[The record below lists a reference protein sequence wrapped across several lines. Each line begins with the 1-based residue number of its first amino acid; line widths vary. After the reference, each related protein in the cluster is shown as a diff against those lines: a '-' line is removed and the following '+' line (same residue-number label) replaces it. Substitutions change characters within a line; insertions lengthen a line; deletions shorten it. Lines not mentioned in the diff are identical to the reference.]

1 MATRQRSTCLEQKE
15 TFDTSLEVSNDN
27 HDKSTDLNREAL
39 HDHSNGDATE
49 MPALYLI
56 EPLLYLIVQNY
67 IHTCQMEVIQYCR
80 VLLSDGQL
88 C

>member
-1 MATRQRSTCLEQKE
+1 MRCKYHFKSNNDIIGWLATRQRSTCLEQKE

-67 IHTCQMEVIQYCR
+67 IHAR
-80 VLLSDGQL
+80 WK
-88 C
+88 